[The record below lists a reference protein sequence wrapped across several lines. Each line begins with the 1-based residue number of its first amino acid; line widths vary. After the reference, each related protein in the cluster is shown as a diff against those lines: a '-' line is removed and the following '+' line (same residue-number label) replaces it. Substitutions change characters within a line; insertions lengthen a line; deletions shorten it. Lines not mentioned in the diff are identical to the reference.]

1 MGLVLCWLCRVLK
14 NGLVI
19 SIYNLLYVR
28 HATVAEFE
36 GVSVEDFPQLVVS
49 REAFINQ
56 RYSLNDV
63 LLIAKFSIYCNCLQD
78 KKLSFDSFLIL
89 L

>member
-1 MGLVLCWLCRVLK
+1 
-14 NGLVI
+14 
-19 SIYNLLYVR
+19 LYVR

-56 RYSLNDV
+56 RYSLNYV
-63 LLIAKFSIYCNCLQD
+63 LLIAKLSIYCSCLHD
-78 KKLSFDSFLIL
+78 KKLSFNSFLIL
-89 L
+89 LKEKRKTQKEFAFKNNILF